1 MKTTFDAAKYI
12 SARLGDQD
20 RTNLT
25 RINAV
30 VNEFVME
37 HLYTL
42 CKEVIALDEVG
53 SFPDAE
59 NSKFH
64 ELRRLYLT
72 AYNAYNVTHV
82 GVNTVADVV
91 IRAVAKEWLNLQEQE
106 NDHG

>member
-1 MKTTFDAAKYI
+1 MKITFDAAKYI

-64 ELRRLYLT
+64 ELRRLYL
-72 AYNAYNVTHV
+72 AVYHVTHV
-82 GVNTVADVV
+82 GVNTVADLV
-91 IRAVAKEWLNLQEQE
+91 IRAAAKEWLNLQEQK

>member
-1 MKTTFDAAKYI
+1 MKTTFDATKYI

-25 RINAV
+25 HINAI

-53 SFPDAE
+53 SFPDAK

-64 ELRRLYLT
+64 ELRSLYLT
-72 AYNAYNVTHV
+72 AYSVDSRRSQHCGRCGDSSRGQRMVELA
-82 GVNTVADVV
+82 GAG
-91 IRAVAKEWLNLQEQE
+91 K
-106 NDHG
+106 

>member
-25 RINAV
+25 HINAV

-64 ELRRLYLT
+64 ELRSLYLT
-72 AYNAYNVTHV
+72 AYNVTHV